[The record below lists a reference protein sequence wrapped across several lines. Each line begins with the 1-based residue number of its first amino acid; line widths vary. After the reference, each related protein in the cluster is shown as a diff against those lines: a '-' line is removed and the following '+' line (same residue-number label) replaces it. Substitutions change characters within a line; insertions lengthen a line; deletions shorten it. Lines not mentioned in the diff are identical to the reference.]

1 MRNTQCDN
9 YITSKDLNGEDI
21 DFKRDFKRDFNQ
33 VSKDEGCDSVEERV
47 AKVAKVDAT
56 SPCIGET
63 SMKRKLTEFKL
74 PVAKVAKVAKVDA
87 TSPCVGETSM
97 KRKLTEFK
105 LPVAKVAKVDG
116 F

>member
-9 YITSKDLNGEDI
+9 YITSKDLNGEDR

-56 SPCIGET
+56 SCIGET

-74 PVAKVAKVAKVDA
+74 PVAKVAKVDV
-87 TSPCVGETSM
+87 TSPCVCETSM